1 MYYYKTDV
9 DTEEQNLQVHEVPGY
24 SIPLVLACNNKIIK
38 IIERVS
44 DCCLAPNA
52 ISWQEKVTFDDEVM
66 MMSAL
71 Y

>member
-38 IIERVS
+38 IIE
-44 DCCLAPNA
+44 
-52 ISWQEKVTFDDEVM
+52 
-66 MMSAL
+66 
-71 Y
+71 